1 MSTGS
6 DTQTML
12 AEDLSALVDGE
23 LHEAAVAD
31 ACGRWR
37 NDATSRA
44 TWHAYQLI
52 GDVLRSEDLASDA
65 KRDSA
70 FLTALRDRLAS
81 EPVVLA
87 PQPMVQAAVAASAGR
102 FARRG
107 RWSWAAPT
115 AVAAGFV
122 AVAGVLVVTRGPASL
137 PVGAQPEARLAGV
150 PLTAGFVAASA
161 VQPAQWAESQAPV
174 ANRQVIRD
182 AGLDRYLDAHKHF
195 AGSAALGVPS
205 GLLRSATV
213 DASGR

>member
-6 DTQTML
+6 DTQTTL

-23 LHEAAVAD
+23 LHEAAVSDVCGLWRTD
-31 ACGRWR
+31 AR
-37 NDATSRA
+37 SRA

-65 KRDSA
+65 ERDSA
-70 FLTALRDRLAS
+70 FLSALRGRLAS

-87 PQPMVQAAVAASAGR
+87 PQPVVQAAVAASAGR

-137 PVGAQPEARLAGV
+137 PVGAQLEAGLAGAPV
-150 PLTAGFVAASA
+150 VAALPVGAA
-161 VQPAQWAESQAPV
+161 VQSVQWADSQAPV
-174 ANRQVIRD
+174 VNRQVIRD
-182 AGLDRYLDAHKHF
+182 AGLDRYLEAHKRF